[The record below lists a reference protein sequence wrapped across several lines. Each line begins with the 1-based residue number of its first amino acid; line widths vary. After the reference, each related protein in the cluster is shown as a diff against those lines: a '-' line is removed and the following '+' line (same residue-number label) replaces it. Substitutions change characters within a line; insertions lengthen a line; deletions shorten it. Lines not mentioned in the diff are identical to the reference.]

1 MSGQAITTSRRLV
14 YNTLLNVATWVV
26 NAAIA
31 FFMIG
36 FFIGRLGKNRYG
48 VWLLI
53 GDSIFRYAPLL
64 QMGLNSAINWHIPVC
79 LVKNNKEGIE
89 RVISTAFFFL
99 MILASV
105 VVAASALIYWNV
117 GSWFVIEADLVRSA
131 GILALIVGFCFA
143 VAMPMQLSGG
153 VLSGLQRYDIINF
166 VILIALLVR
175 TAVLVVLLSRGYG
188 LLVMGVTFGICE
200 IAMRAVQFTFA
211 RKILPGVSLGPGKV
225 DFKLLREMLAYGTN
239 TFLYTMGAVIIYSA
253 SNLVIGIFIG
263 TEQISQFAVASA
275 GVLLMSHLLEA
286 FTGAIKPAV
295 SDLDARNDTAR
306 VKEIAFLTQKYS
318 LLLII
323 PATFFFVAMGG
334 EFLRVW
340 VGSKFPDAGAIDMMW
355 TVLAILSV
363 GHCLR
368 VAQHSNFLVL
378 VGLGEHRVFGVLTAL
393 AALICVSASTISVK
407 VFNLGLVGIAW
418 SNFLPMVLISGV
430 VLPIYFNWKMRISA
444 VESIRV
450 VWLPAL
456 AGSLPAVA
464 VIGVWKYVMP
474 PASWV
479 EIMAVVVVTTGVTAA
494 GSWFLGLKAIE
505 RRRFAAILRSK
516 R

>member
-1 MSGQAITTSRRLV
+1 
-14 YNTLLNVATWVV
+14 
-26 NAAIA
+26 
-31 FFMIG
+31 
-36 FFIGRLGKNRYG
+36 
-48 VWLLI
+48 
-53 GDSIFRYAPLL
+53 
-64 QMGLNSAINWHIPVC
+64 
-79 LVKNNKEGIE
+79 
-89 RVISTAFFFL
+89 
-99 MILASV
+99 
-105 VVAASALIYWNV
+105 
-117 GSWFVIEADLVRSA
+117 
-131 GILALIVGFCFA
+131 
-143 VAMPMQLSGG
+143 
-153 VLSGLQRYDIINF
+153 
-166 VILIALLVR
+166 
-175 TAVLVVLLSRGYG
+175 
-188 LLVMGVTFGICE
+188 
-200 IAMRAVQFTFA
+200 
-211 RKILPGVSLGPGKV
+211 
-225 DFKLLREMLAYGTN
+225 
-239 TFLYTMGAVIIYSA
+239 
-253 SNLVIGIFIG
+253 
-263 TEQISQFAVASA
+263 VASA

-295 SDLDARNDTAR
+295 SDLDARHDTAR

-444 VESIRV
+444 AESVRD

-456 AGSLPAVA
+456 LGSLPAVA

-474 PASWV
+474 PASWL
-479 EIMAVVVVTTGVTAA
+479 EIMAVVVVTTGVTVA

-516 R
+516 G